1 MRFPDRDT
9 VERVK
14 KEYPA
19 GTRVILEQMEDPQ
32 SPPVGTMGT
41 VLGVDDTASLLMKW
55 DNGSGLNVV
64 YDEDRVK
71 KMIMTDR
78 VFRQLMEIRDSG
90 LTNMFDTNTVQRLAY
105 DREMYE
111 LVMYIEEHKKEYVHF
126 IMCGTEE

>member
-19 GTRVILEQMEDPQ
+19 GTRVILEQM
-32 SPPVGTMGT
+32 
-41 VLGVDDTASLLMKW
+41 DTASLLMKW

-64 YDEDRVK
+64 YGEDRVK

-78 VFRQLMEIRDSG
+78 VFRQLMEIRSTG